1 MKILPR
7 PVAAERAGISV
18 STLKRLEAAD
28 DFPARFPVTPGRVG
42 YLESEVDHWI
52 SERVA
57 AARRADEPSDET
69 KDVGDDISSMAGHN
83 GGPPIEPDDNR
94 DGARARKRPNV
105 STLPASR

>member
-7 PVAAERAGISV
+7 PVAADRAGISV

-28 DFPARFPVTPGRVG
+28 DFPARFSVTPGRVG
-42 YLESEVDHWI
+42 YLESEVDQWI

-69 KDVGDDISSMAGHN
+69 KVVGDISSMVGHN
-83 GGPPIEPDDNR
+83 GGPPIEPDAHR
-94 DGARARKRPNV
+94 DGGRARN
-105 STLPASR
+105 